1 MTGSAAYAL
10 YPHNIALPEVL
21 RTLGQGG
28 FEKESICM
36 MLSPKHPIT
45 TIVREANQHTFERD
59 ASAVSA
65 GLIGWLSE
73 FGAVVIPTF
82 GFFIRSR
89 EFFHALVVEQGSMTL
104 CGRHRTLRGLGFA
117 EDDAER
123 FENQLREMGVMI
135 YVACPEEART
145 KWALELLRATGAK
158 EAGLLQRTVRAERTR
173 VVRGAT
179 AAEVRAEAAAV

>member
-10 YPHNIALPEVL
+10 YPHTIALPEVL

-36 MLSPKHPIT
+36 MLSPTHPIT
-45 TIVREANQHTFERD
+45 TIVREANQHPFERD

-89 EFFHALVVEQGSMTL
+89 EYFHALVVEQNSLTG
-104 CGRHRTLRGLGFA
+104 CGRHRTLAGLGFA
-117 EDDAER
+117 EEDAAR

-158 EAGLLQRTVRAERTR
+158 EAGLLQSTFRAEKARVLRTQAP
-173 VVRGAT
+173 G
-179 AAEVRAEAAAV
+179 EVRAEVAAV